1 MTEKA
6 VKKEFDGYVKSV
18 SLKALDELDPTQVVD
33 VNLPPDRIKSL
44 LRDEIRQE
52 MARVKT
58 GFQEQSDFIVET
70 ATNLNGGVTDEDKRG
85 FLELDLYYSNYFG
98 DEERE
103 ERFGDE
109 LAEYF
114 EETVTN
120 VAPLVESD
128 EDDFWDAVVDVYD
141 KEEAVGVLQSYFTR
155 SEILERYTDEM
166 VLTMALDTGLPIEE
180 VEYTEESVRV
190 FAAGEAEMRDRVEEQ
205 AEMVYD

>member
-58 GFQEQSDFIVET
+58 GFQEQTDLIVET
-70 ATNLNGGVTDEDKRG
+70 AAKGEVTEEDRSK
-85 FLELDLYYSNYFG
+85 FLELDLYYTNYFG
-98 DEERE
+98 DEERTEQFGE
-103 ERFGDE
+103 E
-109 LAEYF
+109 LTEYF
-114 EETVTN
+114 ESTVRN
-120 VAPLVESD
+120 VAPLVASE
-128 EDDFWDAVVDVYD
+128 EEDFWDAVKDIYD
-141 KEEAVGVLQSYFTR
+141 EDRAVEALQGYFSR
-155 SEILERYTDEM
+155 SDILEKYTDEM

-190 FAAGEAEMRDRVEEQ
+190 FAEGEREMRGRIKDQ
-205 AEMVYD
+205 AELVYD

>member
-52 MARVKT
+52 MARVKS

-70 ATNLNGGVTDEDKRG
+70 AANGGATEEDKAK

-98 DEERE
+98 DEERKKQ
-103 ERFGDE
+103 FGDE
-109 LAEYF
+109 LGEYF
-114 EETVTN
+114 EETVEN
-120 VAPLVESD
+120 VAPLVASD
-128 EDDFWDAVVDVYD
+128 EEEFWDAVAETYD
-141 KEEAVGVLQSYFTR
+141 EDEAVEVLQSYFRR
-155 SEILERYTDEM
+155 SDILKKYTDEM

-190 FAAGEAEMRDRVEEQ
+190 FAEGEAEMRGRIEEQ
-205 AEMVYD
+205 ANLVYD

>member
-18 SLKALDELDPTQVVD
+18 SLKALDELDPTEVVD

-52 MARVKT
+52 MARVKA

-70 ATNLNGGVTDEDKRG
+70 AAKGEATEEDRG
-85 FLELDLYYSNYFG
+85 KFLELDLYYSNYFG
-98 DEERE
+98 DEERTE
-103 ERFGDE
+103 KFGDE
-109 LAEYF
+109 LGEYF
-114 EETVTN
+114 VETVEN
-120 VAPLVESD
+120 VAPLVASD
-128 EDDFWDAVVDVYD
+128 EDDFWDAVAETYD
-141 KEEAVGVLQSYFTR
+141 RDEAVEVLQSYFRR
-155 SEILERYTDEM
+155 SDILEKYTDEM

-205 AEMVYD
+205 ADLVYG

>member
-58 GFQEQSDFIVET
+58 GFQEQTDLIVET
-70 ATNLNGGVTDEDKRG
+70 AAKGEVTEEDRSK
-85 FLELDLYYSNYFG
+85 FLELDLYYTNYFG
-98 DEERE
+98 DEERTEQFGE
-103 ERFGDE
+103 E
-109 LAEYF
+109 LTEYF
-114 EETVTN
+114 ESTVRN
-120 VAPLVESD
+120 VAPLVASE
-128 EDDFWDAVVDVYD
+128 EEEFWDAVKDIYD
-141 KEEAVGVLQSYFTR
+141 EDRAVEALQGYFSR
-155 SEILERYTDEM
+155 SDILEKYTDEM

-190 FAAGEAEMRDRVEEQ
+190 FAEGEREMRGRIEDQ
-205 AEMVYD
+205 AELVYD

>member
-70 ATNLNGGVTDEDKRG
+70 AANGEVTEDARSK

-98 DEERE
+98 DEERKAK
-103 ERFGDE
+103 FGDE
-109 LAEYF
+109 LGDYF
-114 EETVTN
+114 EKTVTD
-120 VAPLVESD
+120 VAPLAESD
-128 EDDFWDAVVDVYD
+128 EEDFWDSVEETYD
-141 KEEAVGVLQSYFTR
+141 KEEAVEVLQGYFSR

-190 FAAGEAEMRDRVEEQ
+190 FAEGEAEMRDRVEEQ
-205 AEMVYD
+205 ADLVYG

>member
-58 GFQEQSDFIVET
+58 GFQEQTDLIVET
-70 ATNLNGGVTDEDKRG
+70 AAKGETTEEDKSK
-85 FLELDLYYSNYFG
+85 FLELDLYYTNYFG
-98 DEERE
+98 DEDRTEQFGE
-103 ERFGDE
+103 E
-109 LAEYF
+109 LTEYF
-114 EETVTN
+114 VETVEN
-120 VAPLVESD
+120 VAPLVASD
-128 EDDFWDAVVDVYD
+128 EDDFWDAVKDIYD
-141 KEEAVGVLQSYFTR
+141 EDEAVEVLQSYFSR
-155 SEILERYTDEM
+155 SNILEKYTDEM

-190 FAAGEAEMRDRVEEQ
+190 FAAGEREMRGRIEEQ
-205 AEMVYD
+205 AELVYD

>member
-58 GFQEQSDFIVET
+58 GFQEQTDLIVET
-70 ATNLNGGVTDEDKRG
+70 AAKGEVTEEDKSK
-85 FLELDLYYSNYFG
+85 FLELDLYYTNYFG
-98 DEERE
+98 DEERTEQFGE
-103 ERFGDE
+103 E
-109 LAEYF
+109 LTEYF
-114 EETVTN
+114 ESTVRN
-120 VAPLVESD
+120 VAPLVASE
-128 EDDFWDAVVDVYD
+128 EEDFWDAVKDIYD
-141 KEEAVGVLQSYFTR
+141 EDKAVEVLQGYFSR
-155 SEILERYTDEM
+155 SDILEKYTDEM

-190 FAAGEAEMRDRVEEQ
+190 FAEGEREMRGRIEDQ
-205 AEMVYD
+205 AELVYD

>member
-58 GFQEQSDFIVET
+58 GFQEQTDLIVET
-70 ATNLNGGVTDEDKRG
+70 AAKGEVTEEDRSK
-85 FLELDLYYSNYFG
+85 FLELDLYYTNYFG
-98 DEERE
+98 DEERTEQFGE
-103 ERFGDE
+103 E
-109 LAEYF
+109 LSEYF
-114 EETVTN
+114 ESTVRN
-120 VAPLVESD
+120 VAPLVASE
-128 EDDFWDAVVDVYD
+128 EEDFWDAVKDIYD
-141 KEEAVGVLQSYFTR
+141 EDRAVEALQGYFSR
-155 SEILERYTDEM
+155 SDILEKYTDEM

-190 FAAGEAEMRDRVEEQ
+190 FAEGEREMRGRIEDQ
-205 AEMVYD
+205 AELVYD

>member
-58 GFQEQSDFIVET
+58 GFQEQTDLIVET
-70 ATNLNGGVTDEDKRG
+70 AAKGEATEEDKSK
-85 FLELDLYYSNYFG
+85 FLELDLYYTNYFG
-98 DEERE
+98 DEDRTEQFGE
-103 ERFGDE
+103 E
-109 LAEYF
+109 LTEYF
-114 EETVTN
+114 VETVDN
-120 VAPLVESD
+120 VAPLVASD
-128 EDDFWDAVVDVYD
+128 EDDFWDAVKDIYD
-141 KEEAVGVLQSYFTR
+141 EDEAVEVLQSYFSR
-155 SEILERYTDEM
+155 SNILEKYTDEM

-190 FAAGEAEMRDRVEEQ
+190 FAAGEREMRGRIEEQ
-205 AEMVYD
+205 AELVYD

>member
-70 ATNLNGGVTDEDKRG
+70 AANGGATDDDKRK

-98 DEERE
+98 DEKRKEK
-103 ERFGDE
+103 FGNE
-109 LAEYF
+109 LGEYF
-114 EETVTN
+114 EETVRN
-120 VAPLVESD
+120 VAPLVASD
-128 EDDFWDAVVDVYD
+128 EDDFWDAVVEVYD
-141 KEEAVGVLQSYFTR
+141 KDEAIDVLQSYFQR
-155 SEILERYTDEM
+155 SEILGRYTDEM

-205 AEMVYD
+205 AEMVYG

>member
-6 VKKEFDGYVKSV
+6 VKKEFDGYVKSI

-58 GFQEQSDFIVET
+58 GFQEQTDVIVET
-70 ATNLNGGVTDEDKRG
+70 AAEGETTEESRRK

-98 DEERE
+98 DEDRTEKFGE
-103 ERFGDE
+103 E
-109 LAEYF
+109 LMEYF
-114 EETVTN
+114 DRTVEN
-120 VAPLVESD
+120 VAPLIASE
-128 EDDFWDAVVDVYD
+128 EDDFWECVKDVYEKQEGID
-141 KEEAVGVLQSYFTR
+141 VLQSYFSR
-155 SEILERYTDEM
+155 ADILRKYTDEM

-180 VEYTEESVRV
+180 IEYTEESIRV
-190 FAAGEAEMRDRVEEQ
+190 FAVGEQEMRERIEEQ
-205 AEMVYD
+205 AELVYD

>member
-58 GFQEQSDFIVET
+58 GFQEQTDLIVET
-70 ATNLNGGVTDEDKRG
+70 AAKGEVTEEDRSK
-85 FLELDLYYSNYFG
+85 FLELDLYYTNYFG
-98 DEERE
+98 DEERTEQFGE
-103 ERFGDE
+103 E
-109 LAEYF
+109 LTEYF
-114 EETVTN
+114 ESTVRN
-120 VAPLVESD
+120 VAPLVASE
-128 EDDFWDAVVDVYD
+128 EEDFWDAVKDIYD
-141 KEEAVGVLQSYFTR
+141 EDRAVEALQGYFSR
-155 SEILERYTDEM
+155 SDILEKYTDEM

-190 FAAGEAEMRDRVEEQ
+190 FAEGEREMRGRIEDQ
-205 AEMVYD
+205 AELVYD

>member
-70 ATNLNGGVTDEDKRG
+70 AANGEVTEDDRAR

-98 DEERE
+98 DEERK
-103 ERFGDE
+103 RKFGDE
-109 LAEYF
+109 LGEYF
-114 EETVTN
+114 EETVMN
-120 VAPLVESD
+120 VAPLVASE
-128 EDDFWDAVVDVYD
+128 EDDFWDSVAEIYD
-141 KEEAVGVLQSYFTR
+141 KDEAVEVLQGYFSR
-155 SEILERYTDEM
+155 SKILERYTDEM

-190 FAAGEAEMRDRVEEQ
+190 FAEGEAEMRDRVEEQ
-205 AEMVYD
+205 AELVYD

>member
-58 GFQEQSDFIVET
+58 GFQEQTDLIVET
-70 ATNLNGGVTDEDKRG
+70 AAKGEVTEEDKSK
-85 FLELDLYYSNYFG
+85 FLELDLYYTNYFG
-98 DEERE
+98 DEERTEQFGE
-103 ERFGDE
+103 E
-109 LAEYF
+109 LTEYF
-114 EETVTN
+114 ESTVRN
-120 VAPLVESD
+120 VAPLVASE
-128 EDDFWDAVVDVYD
+128 EEDFWDAVKDIYD
-141 KEEAVGVLQSYFTR
+141 EDKAVEALQGYFSR
-155 SEILERYTDEM
+155 SDILEKYTDEM

-190 FAAGEAEMRDRVEEQ
+190 FAEGEREMRGRIEDQ
-205 AEMVYD
+205 AELVYD

>member
-58 GFQEQSDFIVET
+58 GFQEQTDLIVET
-70 ATNLNGGVTDEDKRG
+70 AAKGETTEEDRSK
-85 FLELDLYYSNYFG
+85 FLELDLYYTNYFG
-98 DEERE
+98 DEDRTEQFGE
-103 ERFGDE
+103 E
-109 LAEYF
+109 LTEYF
-114 EETVTN
+114 VETVEN
-120 VAPLVESD
+120 VAPLVASD
-128 EDDFWDAVVDVYD
+128 EDDFWDAVKDIYD
-141 KEEAVGVLQSYFTR
+141 EDEAVEVLQSYFSR
-155 SEILERYTDEM
+155 SNILEKYTDEM

-190 FAAGEAEMRDRVEEQ
+190 FAAGEREMRGRIEEQ
-205 AEMVYD
+205 AELVYD

>member
-58 GFQEQSDFIVET
+58 GFQEQTDLIVET
-70 ATNLNGGVTDEDKRG
+70 AAKGEVTEEDRSK
-85 FLELDLYYSNYFG
+85 FLELDLYYTNYFG
-98 DEERE
+98 DEERTEQFGE
-103 ERFGDE
+103 E
-109 LAEYF
+109 LTEYF
-114 EETVTN
+114 ESTVRN
-120 VAPLVESD
+120 VAPLVASE
-128 EDDFWDAVVDVYD
+128 EEDFWDAVKDIYD
-141 KEEAVGVLQSYFTR
+141 EDKAVEALQGYFSR
-155 SEILERYTDEM
+155 SDILEKYTDEM

-190 FAAGEAEMRDRVEEQ
+190 FAEGEREMRGRIEDQ
-205 AEMVYD
+205 AELVYD

>member
-58 GFQEQSDFIVET
+58 GFQEQTDLIVET
-70 ATNLNGGVTDEDKRG
+70 AAKGEVTEEDKSK
-85 FLELDLYYSNYFG
+85 FLELDLYYTNYFG
-98 DEERE
+98 DEKRTEQFGE
-103 ERFGDE
+103 E
-109 LAEYF
+109 LSEYF
-114 EETVTN
+114 GSTVRN
-120 VAPLVESD
+120 VAPLVASE
-128 EDDFWDAVVDVYD
+128 EEDFWDAVKDIYD
-141 KEEAVGVLQSYFTR
+141 EDKAVEVLQGYFSR
-155 SEILERYTDEM
+155 SDILERYTDEM

-190 FAAGEAEMRDRVEEQ
+190 FAEGEREMRVRIEDQ
-205 AEMVYD
+205 AELVYD

>member
-58 GFQEQSDFIVET
+58 GFQEQTDLIVET
-70 ATNLNGGVTDEDKRG
+70 AAKGEVTEEDKSK
-85 FLELDLYYSNYFG
+85 FLELDLYYTNYFG
-98 DEERE
+98 DEERTEQFGE
-103 ERFGDE
+103 E
-109 LAEYF
+109 LTEYF
-114 EETVTN
+114 ESTVRN
-120 VAPLVESD
+120 VAPLVASE
-128 EDDFWDAVVDVYD
+128 EEDFWDAVKDIYD
-141 KEEAVGVLQSYFTR
+141 EDRAVEALQGYFSR
-155 SEILERYTDEM
+155 SDILEKYTDEM

-190 FAAGEAEMRDRVEEQ
+190 FAEGEREMRGRIEDQ
-205 AEMVYD
+205 AELVYD